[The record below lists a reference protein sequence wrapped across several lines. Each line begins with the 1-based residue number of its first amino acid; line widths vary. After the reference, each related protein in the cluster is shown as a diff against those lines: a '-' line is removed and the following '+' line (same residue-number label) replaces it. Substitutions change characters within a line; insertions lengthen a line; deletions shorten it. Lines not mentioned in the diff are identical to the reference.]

1 MAYTESMPQ
10 SEKDALEERHRQ
22 HMKKMQEEYFKKMN
36 SARSKD
42 IKPE

>member
-10 SEKDALEERHRQ
+10 SEKDALEERHRE
-22 HMKKMQEEYFKKMN
+22 HIKKMQEEYFKKIHF
-36 SARSKD
+36 ARSKD